1 MNISKKQAIGK
12 YKRATIITELEADFG
27 VIRATEQKIK
37 KALPHYEEVGG
48 LFFTLQTHYQHPT
61 FSGIVYYDAFAIP
74 QPQPA
79 FFTFYNGVWTV
90 DAVGAYESRIDEM
103 LKILIDTFGGER
115 G

>member
-1 MNISKKQAIGK
+1 MKAK
-12 YKRATIITELEADFG
+12 IITELEADFG

-48 LFFTLQTHYQHPT
+48 LFFTLHTHYKYPT
-61 FSGIVYYDAFAIP
+61 FSGMVYYDDFSIP
-74 QPQPA
+74 QPQSA
-79 FFTFYNGVWTV
+79 KFTLYNGVWTV
-90 DAVGAYESRIDEM
+90 DAVGEYGSRIDEM